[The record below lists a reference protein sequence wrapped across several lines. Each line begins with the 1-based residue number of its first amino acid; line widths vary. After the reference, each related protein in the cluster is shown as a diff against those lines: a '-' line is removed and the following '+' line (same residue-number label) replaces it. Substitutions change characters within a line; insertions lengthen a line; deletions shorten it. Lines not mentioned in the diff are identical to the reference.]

1 MHGND
6 GLNEKAPILPAE
18 SNPMWRWPGSEPPR
32 TQPTPQS
39 TSGSSSP
46 FTAPRTGRRAAP
58 ASPVLGS
65 KRDKPAIQGFVA
77 RLFRNATIQGLAK
90 ADLQSQADE
99 ERSTATASR
108 PTGVM
113 EPPDLENATDA
124 REARRQ
130 YARWIEA
137 KTEARAKRRFDEQVS
152 DNEFQC
158 F

>member
-18 SNPMWRWPGSEPPR
+18 SNPKWRWPGSEPPSV
-32 TQPTPQS
+32 QPTPQP
-39 TSGSSSP
+39 TGGSSSP

-58 ASPVLGS
+58 APPVLGS
-65 KRDKPAIQGFVA
+65 KPDKPAIQGFVA

-137 KTEARAKRRFDEQVS
+137 KTEARAKRRSDEQVS
-152 DNEFQC
+152 DTL
-158 F
+158 